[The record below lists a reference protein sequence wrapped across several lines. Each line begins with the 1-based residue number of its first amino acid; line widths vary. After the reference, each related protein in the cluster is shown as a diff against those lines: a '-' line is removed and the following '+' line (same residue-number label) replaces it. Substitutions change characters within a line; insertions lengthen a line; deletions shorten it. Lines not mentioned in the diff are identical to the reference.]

1 MRHIIFALLLCFSSS
16 WAIAQG
22 SPGSKSAPLEL
33 ADGAPDRYIVVPGD
47 TLWGIAGKF
56 LKSPYR
62 WSELWQ
68 LNKDEIKRPQLIYPG
83 QVLVLDK
90 SGLQPRLIL
99 ETVVV
104 KAHEYV
110 EPTKKAISSIPPQAI
125 EPFLTEPLIVD
136 AGGLDSAARV
146 VGIQDSRVMAG
157 AGDRVYATNIKQTA
171 KLWQLF
177 RAGTPLVDPDTK
189 EVLGHEANFL
199 GTATQTQAG
208 DPGEFLLRSSKMEV
222 VIGDHLLPAPK
233 PDVLSYVPRAPEKQ
247 ITGRII
253 GVKGGVRY
261 SGRLGV
267 VSINRGQ
274 ADGVESGHVFA
285 VDLAGQTVDDRF
297 KGEKQSFKLPDQRAG
312 LIFVFRVFNRIS
324 YALVLESDKPLA
336 IGDAF
341 KNP

>member
-1 MRHIIFALLLCFSSS
+1 MRHIIFALLFCFSSS
-16 WAIAQG
+16 WAMAQG
-22 SPGSKSAPLEL
+22 SSGGKSAPLEL

-62 WSELWQ
+62 WSELWK

-90 SGLQPRLIL
+90 SGLQPRLVL

-104 KAHEYV
+104 KPHEYV
-110 EPTKKAISSIPPQAI
+110 EPLKKAISSIPPHAI

-136 AGGLDSAARV
+136 EGGLDSSARV
-146 VGIQDSRVMAG
+146 VGIQDGRVMAG
-157 AGDRVYATNIKQTA
+157 AGDKVYATNVKQTA

-177 RAGTPLVDPDTK
+177 RADAPLIDPDTK

-199 GTATQTQAG
+199 GTAALTQEG
-208 DPGEFLLRSSKMEV
+208 DPSEFLLRSSKMEV
-222 VIGDHLLPAPK
+222 VIGDFLLPAPR
-233 PDVLSYVPRAPEKQ
+233 PDVLSYVPRAPERQ
-247 ITGRII
+247 INGRIL

-267 VSINRGQ
+267 ISINRGQ
-274 ADGVESGHVFA
+274 ADGVENGHVFA
-285 VDLAGQTVDDRF
+285 VDLTGRTVDDRF
-297 KGEKQSFKLPDQRAG
+297 KGEKQSFKLPDQRGG
-312 LIFVFRVFNRIS
+312 LIFVFRVFHRIS

-341 KNP
+341 RTP